1 MNSDKN
7 TVRLLSTARVRV
19 RVNKGRILAL
29 VIALAVVTGT
39 VAYTTQPAVSQSVTP
54 LFSVEEIISDQD
66 HPYREWL
73 YKLQGRVPMN
83 GYASASVWSLRTK
96 AGTALIVSALHTL
109 GEGYLGPGG
118 SLIEERLGDP
128 DEKPGATRIYLV
140 KEDGSVDSLAS
151 VLFILYNP
159 EVPSEQSG
167 NNLRDIYPR
176 HDFFVGVIDSQ
187 KVVMEPLPGTPG
199 PLKNESPVIFDPSDL
214 TTVAPT
220 AADVTPGDSV
230 LLMGYPREGD
240 FAGMLAANIGRVL
253 SDVEAEAAIEEL
265 AALGDEEGGIAYDPE
280 AEMIIEGYSIVGM
293 SGGGVFDR
301 AGSLVGI
308 LERASYEYNGKQY
321 VRVVRMTY
329 VVARI
334 NSVFE
339 ALSDSERAVVSPY
352 LEAMP
357 MPTPTPN
364 PAEPM
369 PMPTPT
375 PTPEPG
381 GIPGFPGESLLAGL
395 AVVILVLWFRQRTN

>member
-1 MNSDKN
+1 MN
-7 TVRLLSTARVRV
+7 R
-19 RVNKGRILAL
+19 GRILAFAI
-29 VIALAVVTGT
+29 VLAVVTGT
-39 VAYTTQPAVSQSVTP
+39 VAFTAQSAVSQSVTP
-54 LFSVEEIISDQD
+54 LFSVEEVLSDQD
-66 HPYREWL
+66 HPYREWV
-73 YKLQGRVPMN
+73 YKLQGRVTKN
-83 GYASASVWSLRTK
+83 SYASASVWSLRTE

-128 DEKPGATRIYLV
+128 DEKPGATRIHLV

-159 EVPSEQSG
+159 EVPPEQSG
-167 NNLRDIYPR
+167 NNLRSILPR

-187 KVVMEPLPGTPG
+187 KVTMDPLPGTPA
-199 PLKNESPVIFDPSDL
+199 PLKDEPPIIFDPIGL

-220 AADVTPGDSV
+220 AADVHPADSV
-230 LLMGYPREGD
+230 IMMGYPREGD
-240 FAGMLAANIGRVL
+240 YAGMLAASIGRVL
-253 SDVEAEAAIEEL
+253 SDSEAEAAIEEL
-265 AALGDEEGGIAYDPE
+265 AALGDEEGGIAYVPE
-280 AEMIIEGYSIVGM
+280 AEMIIEGHSVVGM

-301 AGSLVGI
+301 SGSLVGI
-308 LERASYEYNGKQY
+308 LERASYEYEGKQY

-329 VVARI
+329 VVTRI
-334 NSVFE
+334 NSAYE
-339 ALSDSERAVVSPY
+339 ALSESERAVVSPY

-381 GIPGFPGESLLAGL
+381 GIPGFPLESLVVGL
-395 AVVILVLWFRQRTN
+395 VFVIIFLWFRQYKN

>member
-1 MNSDKN
+1 
-7 TVRLLSTARVRV
+7 
-19 RVNKGRILAL
+19 
-29 VIALAVVTGT
+29 VVTGT
-39 VAYTTQPAVSQSVTP
+39 FTYAAPATVSQQVTP
-54 LFSVEEIISDQD
+54 LLSVAEVISDQD

-73 YKLQGRVPMN
+73 YNLQGLVPRN
-83 GYASASVWSLRTK
+83 GYSSASVWSLRTE

-128 DEKPGATRIYLV
+128 DENPGATRIHLV

-159 EVPSEQSG
+159 EVPPEQSG
-167 NNLRDIYPR
+167 SNLLDIFPR

-187 KVVMEPLPGTPG
+187 KVIMDPLPGTPA
-199 PLKNESPVIFDPSDL
+199 PLKDEPPIIFDPSGL

-220 AADVTPGDSV
+220 AVDVNPGDSV

-240 FAGMLAANIGRVL
+240 YAGMLAASIGRVL
-253 SDVEAEAAIEEL
+253 SDSEAEAAIEEL

-280 AEMIIEGYSIVGM
+280 AEMIVEGHSVVGM

-308 LERASYEYNGKQY
+308 LERASYEYEGKQY
-321 VRVVRMTY
+321 VRVVRMTF
-329 VVARI
+329 VVASI
-334 NSVFE
+334 NSAYE
-339 ALSDSERAVVSPY
+339 ALSESERAVVSPY

-364 PAEPM
+364 PGEPM

-381 GIPGFPGESLLAGL
+381 GIPGFPVESTLAGL
-395 AVVILVLWFRQRTN
+395 AVVILVLWFRQRSR

>member
-1 MNSDKN
+1 
-7 TVRLLSTARVRV
+7 
-19 RVNKGRILAL
+19 VNRGRILAF

-39 VAYTTQPAVSQSVTP
+39 VAFTAQSAVSQSVTP
-54 LFSVEEIISDQD
+54 LFSVEEVLSDQD
-66 HPYREWL
+66 HPYRDWV
-73 YKLQGRVPMN
+73 YNLQGRVPLN
-83 GYASASVWSLRTK
+83 GYASASVWSLRTET
-96 AGTALIVSALHTL
+96 GTALIVSALHTL

-128 DEKPGATRIYLV
+128 DEKPGATRIHLV

-159 EVPSEQSG
+159 EVPPEQSG
-167 NNLRDIYPR
+167 NNLRSILPR
-176 HDFFVGVIDSQ
+176 HDFFVGVVDSQ
-187 KVVMEPLPGTPG
+187 LVVMEPLPGTPA
-199 PLKNESPVIFDPSDL
+199 PLNDEPPVIFDPSGL

-220 AADVTPGDSV
+220 AVDVHPGDSV
-230 LLMGYPREGD
+230 ILMGYPREGD
-240 FAGMLAANIGRVL
+240 YAGMLAASIGRVL
-253 SDVEAEAAIEEL
+253 SNSEAEAAIEEL
-265 AALGDEEGGIAYDPE
+265 AALGDEEGGIAYVPE
-280 AEMIIEGYSIVGM
+280 AEMIIEGHSVVGM

-308 LERASYEYNGKQY
+308 LERASYEYDGKQY
-321 VRVVRMTY
+321 LRVVRMTF
-329 VVARI
+329 VVASI
-334 NSVFE
+334 NSAYE

-375 PTPEPG
+375 PTPEPR
-381 GIPGFPGESLLAGL
+381 GIPGFTTESVLMGL
-395 AVVILVLWFRQRTN
+395 ILGAIILWISRR